1 MPAVVVRNEAGDR
14 FDALAERIE
23 AIAAE
28 TLPLVEAVTGLPLP
42 DPIVIRTMTVRAWA
56 RDHRRS
62 TKRLLFSEAEQFA
75 PSLADV
81 RTAALLRK
89 GRLKTH
95 RKLWP
100 AIGGQAVLFEPGQPE
115 LVFLPEALRHAG
127 RLDDTAFLNKALA
140 HEQTHLAQYVASGG
154 AAWAAQDTFF
164 PVLRGVAGRAYGLLH
179 EGHAYW
185 ADQQITTKIFGEPVT
200 TDEASPHASARFLKV
215 FTSPQRMAAVELY
228 RQAVDNVA
236 RIINTEGLD
245 AFNTVWTTPDLV
257 PTTEEVADGLTGWPA
272 RFAGPEVTA

>member
-23 AIAAE
+23 AIAVE

-42 DPIVIRTMTVRAWA
+42 DPVVIRTMTVRNWT
-56 RDHRRS
+56 REHRRS
-62 TKRLLFSEAEQFA
+62 TKRLLLSETEQLS
-75 PSLADV
+75 PSFRDMRA
-81 RTAALLRK
+81 AALLRK

-115 LVFLPEALRHAG
+115 LVFLPEALRHG
-127 RLDDTAFLNKALA
+127 DRLEDTPFLNKALA
-140 HEQTHLAQYVASGG
+140 HEQTHLAQYVASDG
-154 AAWAAQDTFF
+154 AAWAAQDTFY
-164 PVLRGVAGRAYGLLH
+164 PALRGVAGLAYGLLH

-215 FTSPQRMAAVELY
+215 FASPQRLAAGELY
-228 RQAVDNVA
+228 RRAVDNVA
-236 RIINTEGLD
+236 RIINAEGLD
-245 AFNTVWTTPDLV
+245 AFNAVWTTPDLV
-257 PTTEEVADGLTGWPA
+257 PTAGEAADGLATWPA
-272 RFAGPEVTA
+272 RFAGPGVTA